1 LSVRYSCSPAQL
13 QVVDATNT
21 SSARSAADAS
31 LLDQLA
37 ELSGKKAR
45 DQLNDSEA
53 EKHFTDE
60 DGLLR
65 QTP

>member
-1 LSVRYSCSPAQL
+1 M
-13 QVVDATNT
+13 QVADATNT
-21 SSARSAADAS
+21 SSARAAADAS